1 MSARNRAA
9 LTDVL
14 LACSYSSMW
23 QLTSRTSFLQNSACS
38 SPTEA
43 DGLWFV
49 ICFSFWTMSTPGVVG
64 LRALTYKNFEASD
77 TIPERSH
84 MCDLILICCVM
95 GNNFH
100 ETRQAFRYFFGS
112 ARRTQFLKHSTDKS
126 LPIQDRCA
134 YFLRRDCM
142 QIACLE

>member
-1 MSARNRAA
+1 MPARNRAA

-100 ETRQAFRYFFGS
+100 MKQGKLFGIS
-112 ARRTQFLKHSTDKS
+112 LDRRARRSGKHCVPGSCCDKHSTNQ
-126 LPIQDRCA
+126 LPRS
-134 YFLRRDCM
+134 R
-142 QIACLE
+142 